1 MEVKME
7 QIRILIADDQALM
20 RDGLKSILDLECDM
34 KVIATAVNGLEAS
47 DMAQMLNPDVIL
59 MDIRMP
65 GMNGVESVKIIK
77 DKCPQS
83 KVIMLTTFNDEEY
96 IIDALASG
104 ASGYMLKDT
113 EIDKLTEAIRDAFN
127 GKMILPPTV
136 AAKLAEGLSKIAS
149 RKKEDSLSGT
159 LNFSERE
166 MEIAGMLVQ
175 GFTNRQIS
183 SALFIS
189 EGTVR
194 NYISGIYG
202 KIGVSDRTNAVLY
215 LKDQGV
221 R

>member
-1 MEVKME
+1 MD
-7 QIRILIADDQALM
+7 QIRVLIADDQALM
-20 RDGLKSILDLECDM
+20 RDGLKNILDLERDM
-34 KVIATAVNGLEAS
+34 KVVATAVNGLEAS
-47 DMAQMLNPDVIL
+47 DMAEILNPDVIL

-65 GMNGVESVKIIK
+65 LMNGVESVKIIK
-77 DKCPQS
+77 EKCPQS

-127 GKMILPPTV
+127 GKMIIPPTV
-136 AAKLAEGLSKIAS
+136 ASKLAEGLSKMTS
-149 RKKEDSLSGT
+149 RKKEENLSGT

-166 MEIAGMLVQ
+166 LEIAGMLVQ

-194 NYISGIYG
+194 NYISGIYA
-202 KIGVSDRTNAVLY
+202 KIGVGDRTNAVLY

-221 R
+221 K